1 MNIEFSNHAKKQIKE
16 RKIQKSRVA
25 SVVEK
30 PARKVKSFGNRMLLQ
45 KRFGSK
51 ILEVVTVREKSQVTV
66 ITAYYLEED
75 EN

>member
-1 MNIEFSNHAKKQIKE
+1 MNIEFSDHAKKQIKE
-16 RKIQKSRVA
+16 RKIQKSHVA

-30 PARKVKSFGNRMLLQ
+30 PTRKVKSFRNRMLLQ

-51 ILEVVTVREKSQVTV
+51 ILEVVTVGEKSQVTV

>member
-1 MNIEFSNHAKKQIKE
+1 MNIEFSDHAKKQIKE
-16 RKIQKSRVA
+16 RKIQKSRVT
-25 SVVEK
+25 SVVKK
-30 PARKVKSFGNRMLLQ
+30 PTRKVKSFGNRMLLQ

-51 ILEVVTVREKSQVTV
+51 ILEVVTVGEKSQVTV